1 VGDIEMVIVDGEI
14 RKENGQLTDVKI
26 LDNLNGRVVEPI
38 TWGDVTMKLLK
49 SRGHVKKRGQGQ
61 DPQAGMQFL
70 FKTTF

>member
-1 VGDIEMVIVDGEI
+1 MVIVDGEI

-26 LDNLNGRVVEPI
+26 LENLNGWAIELI
-38 TWGDVTMKLLK
+38 TWEEVTMKLLK
-49 SRGHVKKRGQGQ
+49 SRGHIKKRGQRQ